1 MLLKQLVSPKDSA
14 VRRPQADLR
23 RTGFLLLSMILT
35 RLAVTQTEEITYAER
50 LGWPSGTKVVIFH
63 VDDAGMSHNSN
74 MGAIKAVEEGIATS
88 LSIMMPCSWV
98 PEYANYLKANPKTD
112 AGIHLTLTSEW
123 KNYRWG
129 PVAGKPAVPGL
140 TDTDGYLWHNVSDVA
155 AHAAP
160 DEVETEIRAQIDK
173 ALSMGIVPT
182 HLDAHM
188 GTCFHPLFIDRY
200 VKVGIEKK
208 IPVLIFGGHMQHLG
222 NEAGPLRPLVLSI
235 AERVWKAGLPV
246 IDDLVTRPTSAKD
259 YEKKK
264 GELIKLLRD
273 MKPGITQIIVHCTVQ
288 TEVFSHISGSGPNRE
303 AELRL
308 LTDPDIKAF
317 IESEGIVLTT
327 WRELKKRRA
336 LTQTPLVTVADL
348 NVGESQT
355 VQLHDGSQAAI
366 KLLDLKE
373 TRDNICNAV
382 RRAVVK
388 VEVNGQTVSL
398 VSSTYHLPITVAGV
412 QLDCPVTKGYL
423 QKSSKENPWG
433 LTKDARLRLW
443 PAGSPW
449 IKPGTFIYP
458 AKQKWFASDTQMA
471 NVPVFV
477 DGGEVPSNKN
487 IYYHYGLDFGGAEG
501 LVDVIA
507 ATNGLVVAAGLEK
520 LPGYEPANG
529 GFKSEPSVAG
539 SPVTPRY
546 DVIYILDDRGWFYR
560 YSHLYEIDS
569 SVKPGQYV
577 EMGQKI
583 GILGKEGG
591 SGGWSHLHFDI
602 KCRQPSG
609 MWGIQN
615 GYAFIWQV
623 YQREY
628 QPKIIAVARPH
639 HVAWTGEVVE
649 LDATR
654 SWSRYGTIKKF
665 EWSFCDGTLAP
676 KGVPKRTTG
685 PKVRRTYDKPGEYN
699 EILKVTDASGNID
712 YDFAVVQIIDK
723 NHPDQLPPAIHA
735 AYYPTFDIKPGDE
748 ITFKV
753 RSFRT
758 TYGSEVWDF
767 GDGSTKVT
775 VQSDGNVQVHNPQGY
790 AVTTHRYKKPGHYI
804 ASVKRSNERGH
815 EAITHLHINVGNSN

>member
-1 MLLKQLVSPKDSA
+1 MLLNQSV
-14 VRRPQADLR
+14 
-23 RTGFLLLSMILT
+23 RTGLLLFMILT
-35 RLAVTQTEEITYAER
+35 SLAVTQAEEITYAER
-50 LGWPSGTKVVIFH
+50 LGWPSGTKAVIFH
-63 VDDAGMSHNSN
+63 VDDVGMSHNSN
-74 MGAIKAVEEGIATS
+74 MGAIKAVGEGIATS

-98 PEYANYLKANPKTD
+98 PEYAAHLKVHPDID
-112 AGIHLTLTSEW
+112 AGVHLTLTSEW

-140 TDTDGYLWHNVSDVA
+140 VDLDGYLWHTVSDVV
-155 AHAAP
+155 AHATA

-188 GTCFHPLFIDRY
+188 GTCFHPQFIDRY
-200 VKVGIEKK
+200 VKVGVEKK
-208 IPVLIFGGHMQHLG
+208 IPVLMFGGHMQHIG
-222 NEAGPLRPLVLSI
+222 NEVGTLRPLVCSI
-235 AERVWKAGLPV
+235 AQKVWEAGLPV
-246 IDDLVTRPTSAKD
+246 LDDLVTQPTRAED
-259 YEKKK
+259 YEEKKA
-264 GELIKLLRD
+264 ELIQLLRD

-308 LTDPDIKAF
+308 LTDPDIKEF
-317 IESEGIVLTT
+317 IESEGIILTT

-336 LTQTPLVTVADL
+336 LAQIPLVSVADL
-348 NVGESQT
+348 NVAESQT
-355 VQLHDGSQAAI
+355 VQLHDGSQATV
-366 KLLDLKE
+366 KLLEIKE
-373 TRDNICNAV
+373 MRDNVCNAV
-382 RRAVVK
+382 RRAEVK
-388 VEVNGQTVSL
+388 VEVNGQTTSL

-412 QLDCPVTKGYL
+412 QIDCPVTKGYL

-449 IKPGTFIYP
+449 IKPGTFVYP
-458 AKQKWFASDTQMA
+458 VKQRWFASDTQMA

-477 DGGEVPSNKN
+477 DGGEVPNNKN

-520 LPGYEPANG
+520 LPGYED
-529 GFKSEPSVAG
+529 

-546 DVIYILDDRGWFYR
+546 DVIYILDDRGWFCR

-569 SVKPGQYV
+569 SVKPGRHV
-577 EMGQKI
+577 KMGQKI
-583 GILGKEGG
+583 GVLGKEGG

-602 KCRQPSG
+602 NSKQPSG
-609 MWGIQN
+609 LWGIQN
-615 GYAFIWQV
+615 GYAFIWEA

-628 QPKIIAVARPH
+628 QPEIIAVARPH
-639 HVAWTGEVVE
+639 HVAWSGETVE

-654 SWSRYGTIKKF
+654 SWSRYGTVKKF
-665 EWSFCDGTLAP
+665 EWTFCDGTLA
-676 KGVPKRTTG
+676 TG

-699 EILKVTDASGNID
+699 EILKVTDVSGNVD
-712 YDFAVVQIIDK
+712 FDFAVVQVLDK
-723 NHPDQLPPAIHA
+723 NNPEQLPPTIHA
-735 AYYPTFDIKPGDE
+735 AYYPTFNIKPGDE

-758 TYGSEVWDF
+758 TFGSEVWDF
-767 GDGSTKVT
+767 GDGGAKVT

-790 AVTTHRYKKPGHYI
+790 AGTAHSYEKPGHYI

-815 EAITHLHINVGNSN
+815 EAITHLHIYVGDSN

>member
-1 MLLKQLVSPKDSA
+1 MLLNQSV
-14 VRRPQADLR
+14 
-23 RTGFLLLSMILT
+23 RTGLLLFMILT
-35 RLAVTQTEEITYAER
+35 SLAVTQAEEITYAER
-50 LGWPSGTKVVIFH
+50 LGWPSGTKAVIFH
-63 VDDAGMSHNSN
+63 VDDVGMSHNSN

-98 PEYANYLKANPKTD
+98 PEYAAHLKVHPDID
-112 AGIHLTLTSEW
+112 AGVHLTLTSEW

-140 TDTDGYLWHNVSDVA
+140 VDLDGYLWHAVSDVV
-155 AHAAP
+155 AHATA

-188 GTCFHPLFIDRY
+188 GTCFHPQFIDRY
-200 VKVGIEKK
+200 VKVGVEKK
-208 IPVLIFGGHMQHLG
+208 IPVLMFGGHMQHIG
-222 NEAGPLRPLVLSI
+222 NEVGPLRPLVCSI
-235 AERVWKAGLPV
+235 AQKVWEAGLPV
-246 IDDLVTRPTSAKD
+246 LDDLVTQPTRAED

-264 GELIKLLRD
+264 AELIQLLRD

-308 LTDPDIKAF
+308 LTDPDIKEF
-317 IESEGIVLTT
+317 IESEGIILTT

-336 LTQTPLVTVADL
+336 LTQIPLVSVADL
-348 NVGESQT
+348 NVAESQT
-355 VQLHDGSQAAI
+355 VQLHDGSEGTI
-366 KLLDLKE
+366 KLLGLKE
-373 TRDNICNAV
+373 TRDNVCNAV
-382 RRAVVK
+382 RRAEVEI
-388 VEVNGQTVSL
+388 EVNGQTVSL

-412 QLDCPVTKGYL
+412 QIDCPVTKGYL

-433 LTKDARLRLW
+433 LIKDARLRLW

-449 IKPGTFIYP
+449 IKPGTFVYP
-458 AKQKWFASDTQMA
+458 VKQRWFASDTQMA

-507 ATNGLVVAAGLEK
+507 ATDGLVVSAGLEK
-520 LPGYEPANG
+520 LPGYED
-529 GFKSEPSVAG
+529 

-569 SVKPGQYV
+569 SVKPGV
-577 EMGQKI
+577 HVKMGQKI
-583 GILGKEGG
+583 GVLGKEGG

-602 KCRQPSG
+602 NSKQPSG
-609 MWGIQN
+609 LWGIQN
-615 GYAFIWQV
+615 GYAFIWEA

-628 QPKIIAVARPH
+628 QPEIIAVARPH
-639 HVAWTGEVVE
+639 QVAWSGETVE

-654 SWSRYGTIKKF
+654 SWSRYGTIKQF
-665 EWSFCDGTLAP
+665 EWTFCDGTLA
-676 KGVPKRTTG
+676 TG

-699 EILKVTDASGNID
+699 EILKVTDVSGNVD
-712 YDFAVVQIIDK
+712 FDFAVVQIIDK
-723 NHPDQLPPAIHA
+723 NNPEQLPPTIHA
-735 AYYPTFDIKPGDE
+735 AYYPTFNIKPGDK

-758 TYGSEVWDF
+758 TFGSEVWDF
-767 GDGSTKVT
+767 GDGGAKVT

-790 AVTTHRYKKPGHYI
+790 AGTTHSYEKPGHYI
-804 ASVKRSNERGH
+804 ASVKRSNEHAH
-815 EAITHLHINVGNSN
+815 EAITHLHIYVGDSN